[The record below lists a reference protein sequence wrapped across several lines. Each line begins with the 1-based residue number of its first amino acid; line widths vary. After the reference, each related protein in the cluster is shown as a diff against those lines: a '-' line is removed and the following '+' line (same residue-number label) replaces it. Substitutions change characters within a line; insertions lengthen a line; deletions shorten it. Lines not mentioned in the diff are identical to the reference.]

1 MNPAHESSPSESSF
15 PKNVPPAKASSDED
29 SFDKIEKEI
38 MAVSHS
44 RRPPPVSAALAL
56 SAAQPQGNIVIRQE
70 LVDMTEGTS
79 PPTMSEGFA

>member
-1 MNPAHESSPSESSF
+1 
-15 PKNVPPAKASSDED
+15 
-29 SFDKIEKEI
+29 